1 MIPFFQKSPIYFKG
15 RLIVSLKIHP
25 FLGAEYCVSE
35 YDTVQLRVMMQ
46 CISVQCNELYAVLS
60 AMRWNEMYAVL
71 KVQSFALY
79 VVLSAMYCTVYSAQ
93 CNLMHYIYIAI

>member
-1 MIPFFQKSPIYFKG
+1 MTKIKYVKKDVNDHIFPKSAIYFKG
-15 RLIVSLKIHP
+15 QLRVFPKIHP
-25 FLGAEYCVSE
+25 FLGAEASLDCVSE

-60 AMRWNEMYAVL
+60 ALRWNEMYTVL

-79 VVLSAMYCTVYSAQ
+79 VVLSA
-93 CNLMHYIYIAI
+93 I